1 MSNQEDIKFL
11 TYQRMKGRPGHMEEN
26 VRDISLSSES
36 EVEQITSDEVFTD
49 DKKASKAETAS
60 KKRKYSRGY
69 KEVMTEKLSILV
81 DRCKICDRN
90 AVRIIFSTA
99 ESLDCNVEESA
110 LSRSA
115 LRKRRISFRSQRAQK
130 IKARFKNLDLE
141 GIVVHWNGKL
151 LPNLLQKECAERLAI
166 LVSKGDYEQL
176 LGVPELENSTGASQ
190 AEAVSGSLEE
200 WDIGDKIVGMCFDT
214 TASNTGRMKGACTL
228 LEKQLGKS
236 LLYLACRHHILE
248 VVLRLVFEY
257 KMGSTTAPQPDIFRR
272 FQILWPNIDR
282 SKYIEGVQDDLV
294 KMSVK
299 EFEKEVSEFLL
310 FQLTEKQPRD
320 DYLELI
326 KLCLIFLGKVPSHD
340 VSLNTPGP
348 YHHARWMAQFTL

>member
-11 TYQRMKGRPGHMEEN
+11 SYQRMKGRPGHMEGIDVNTALAEQRREAKAEEWRWRQISPVSAEN

-36 EVEQITSDEVFTD
+36 EVEEITSDEVFTD
-49 DKKASKAETAS
+49 DEKASKAETAS

-69 KEVMTEKLSILV
+69 KEVMTEKLSILL
-81 DRCKICDRN
+81 DRCKISDRN
-90 AVRIIFSTA
+90 AVRIIFATA
-99 ESLDCNVEESA
+99 ESLGCNVEEFA

-130 IKARFKNLDLE
+130 IKTRFKNLDLE
-141 GIVVHWNGKL
+141 GIVVHWDGKL
-151 LPNLLQKECAERLAI
+151 LANLFQKECAERLAA
-166 LVSKGDYEQL
+166 LVSKGDCEQQQL

-190 AEAVSGSLEE
+190 AEAVSGSLKE

-248 VVLRLVFEY
+248 VVLRSVFEY
-257 KMGSTTAPQPDIFRR
+257 KMGSTTAPQRDIFRR
-272 FQILWPNIDR
+272 FQIHWPNIDQ
-282 SKYIEGVQDDLV
+282 SKYIEGV
-294 KMSVK
+294 
-299 EFEKEVSEFLL
+299 
-310 FQLTEKQPRD
+310 
-320 DYLELI
+320 
-326 KLCLIFLGKVPSHD
+326 
-340 VSLNTPGP
+340 
-348 YHHARWMAQFTL
+348 